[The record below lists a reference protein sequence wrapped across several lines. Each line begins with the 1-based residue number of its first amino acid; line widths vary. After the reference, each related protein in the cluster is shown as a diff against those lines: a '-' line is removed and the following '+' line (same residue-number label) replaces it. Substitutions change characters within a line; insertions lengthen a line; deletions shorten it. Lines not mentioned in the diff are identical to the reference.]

1 MRVPSNGSRRAAWRP
16 LVAFFV
22 FAFAITWL
30 LILAFLAAR
39 SFRFDTISMSDGLL
53 LFGFM
58 CLGPSTSGLV
68 MTAATG
74 GRAGLRDRLS
84 RIRRWRAA
92 PATWAIALLTS
103 PVITIAVL
111 LFLAATVSSA
121 FSPEARIVGLVIGI
135 IAGTFEEI
143 GWTGFAT
150 PRLLTRFS
158 PLVAGLVLG
167 LIWASW
173 HGLADYTGNIAVK
186 GTGGWIVWFVTYWLI
201 PLTGYRV
208 LMTWVYAH
216 TNSVLVAMAMHA
228 SWTGWQFFLT
238 PAATTQG
245 QDLAWHLLLS
255 AGVWAA
261 ALVVAVRASAS
272 RPLRRGDRLAIGRG
286 FQQEEA
292 G

>member
-1 MRVPSNGSRRAAWRP
+1 MRVPANASRRTPWRP
-16 LVAFFV
+16 LVAYFV
-22 FAFAITWL
+22 LTFAITWL
-30 LILAFLAAR
+30 LILAFLASR
-39 SFRFDTISMSDGLL
+39 SFRFETISVSDGLL

-68 MTAATG
+68 MTAVIG
-74 GRAGLRDRLS
+74 GRRALRDLLS
-84 RIRRWRAA
+84 RIRRWRAT
-92 PATWAIALLTS
+92 PAMSAIALLTS

-121 FSPEARIVGLVIGI
+121 FTPEARVVGLLIGI
-135 IAGTFEEI
+135 TAGVLEEI

-173 HGLADYTGNIAVK
+173 HGLADYTGNIAAK
-186 GTGGWIVWFVTYWLI
+186 GTGGWIVWFFTYWLI

-216 TNSVLVAMAMHA
+216 TKSVLVVMAMHA

-238 PAATTQG
+238 PATTTQG
-245 QDLAWHLLLS
+245 QDVVWHLLLS
-255 AGVWAA
+255 AGIWSLV
-261 ALVVAVRASAS
+261 LVVAARASAS
-272 RPLRRGDRLAIGRG
+272 RPFTRGDRLALGLGI
-286 FQQEEA
+286 QEKA